1 MVWLVRQN
9 VGMVTDDEHGYFYLL
24 VWSQTMKMDMSIFG
38 VVTDDESGHFHF
50 VAFRRDASDP
60 DH

>member
-1 MVWLVRQN
+1 MSWVV
-9 VGMVTDDEHGYFYLL
+9 L
-24 VWSQTMKMDMSIFG
+24 VWSQTMKMDISIFG
-38 VVTDDESGHFHF
+38 VVTDDENEHSHF